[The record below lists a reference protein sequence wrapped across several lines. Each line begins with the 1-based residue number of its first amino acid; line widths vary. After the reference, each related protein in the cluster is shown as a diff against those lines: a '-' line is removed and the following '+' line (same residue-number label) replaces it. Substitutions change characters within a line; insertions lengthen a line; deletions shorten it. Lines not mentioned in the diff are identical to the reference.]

1 MSKGSTLTLDTI
13 QKFEEG
19 TPFTVNDLKT
29 VVPNTK
35 EETLR
40 VLVARLVNKNILKR
54 YDQGIF
60 YRPQISIFGEIPLSR
75 DAILKKFYLEDGTGG
90 TEGYFMGADFLNEIG
105 AANNLPNRQELVTN
119 HYLLKTPIQKMKNP
133 PQLIRPKIKITAD
146 NASYLQLLDTLN
158 HLERYHLTVQDFEQF
173 LFDFIQDLDVL
184 KLIGYAKMLY
194 PKKVLIMIEEAALRA
209 I

>member
-90 TEGYFMGADFLNEIG
+90 TEGYFMGADFLNE
-105 AANNLPNRQELVTN
+105 
-119 HYLLKTPIQKMKNP
+119 
-133 PQLIRPKIKITAD
+133 
-146 NASYLQLLDTLN
+146 
-158 HLERYHLTVQDFEQF
+158 
-173 LFDFIQDLDVL
+173 
-184 KLIGYAKMLY
+184 
-194 PKKVLIMIEEAALRA
+194 
-209 I
+209 